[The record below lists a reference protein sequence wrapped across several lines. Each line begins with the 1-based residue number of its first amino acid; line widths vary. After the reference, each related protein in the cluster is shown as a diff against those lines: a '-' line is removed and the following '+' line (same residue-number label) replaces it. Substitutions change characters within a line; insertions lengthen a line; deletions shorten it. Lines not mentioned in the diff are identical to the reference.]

1 MTNTVQ
7 QEEQANPYNAK
18 KDYHVEDKPFTPANQ
33 LYFEEPSEKN
43 KLFDSD
49 DITEVKSTDNVRTEN
64 LDTPYKKPD
73 YKKRYDDLKRHY
85 DSKLNE
91 FKSREQELIEEA
103 TSNRTEYKAPKSPE
117 ELEEFKNNYPDVNE
131 IVATVAH
138 MQSEPKAK
146 VLEDRLSK
154 TQDRYN

>member
-18 KDYHVEDKPFTPANQ
+18 KDYYVEDKPFTPANQ

-43 KLFDSD
+43 KLFNSD
-49 DITEVKSTDNVRTEN
+49 DITQVDNVNTEE
-64 LDTPYKKPD
+64 LETSKDTPYKKPD
-73 YKKRYDDLKRHY
+73 YKKRYDDLKKHY

-117 ELEEFKNNYPDVNE
+117 ELEEFKNNY
-131 IVATVAH
+131 
-138 MQSEPKAK
+138 
-146 VLEDRLSK
+146 
-154 TQDRYN
+154 YNLKEKYHGSIF